1 VFVHGVFTAT
11 QSQKVS
17 TFSKVETFHSSI
29 DFFIEA
35 EFSDSTQII
44 FVSGDNSLKTEDT
57 QAASH
62 HHQIGKNI

>member
-1 VFVHGVFTAT
+1 M
-11 QSQKVS
+11 
-17 TFSKVETFHSSI
+17 

-44 FVSGDNSLKTEDT
+44 FVSGYNSLKTEDT

-62 HHQIGKNI
+62 HHQIGKNT